1 MSLLTSFQ
9 LWQAKRALLAR
20 RADFYYDLAS
30 ALEDKVPLFTT
41 LRNYE
46 MRARKR
52 DPSAAKLYQQMLRE
66 SMNGSLSQALRGIM
80 PPSEL
85 IMIDAIQT
93 AGDAA
98 LSRGLYFMSETVE
111 KIDKMM
117 LTMRKAVIYPIML
130 FVIFAALLTGFSFF
144 AVPVLEEL
152 MAPEKWPLLG
162 RILYVISSTV
172 RHDGLIILICLIVA
186 IVAFVRSLPNWHGPW
201 RRKVDNWMPYSLY
214 RDFSGAML
222 IVSLS
227 SLMRTGVS
235 LRSSL
240 ERAIRFSTPWMRWH
254 LQQILRGLASEH
266 AAQFGHAFRTGV
278 LSMAMEDRVQDA
290 AERRDPVAAFVKI
303 GVGSIDRIERSM
315 VESAGKLN
323 GIMMAVAGV
332 VLGIMMMGF
341 FSTAFEMQSAIQQ
354 SATGMR

>member
-1 MSLLTSFQ
+1 MNILTSLQ
-9 LWQAKRALLAR
+9 LWSAKRKLLAR

-46 MRARKR
+46 TRARQR
-52 DPSAAKLYQQMLRE
+52 DPAAAKLYQQMLRE
-66 SMNGSLSQALRGIM
+66 SINGSLSQALHGIM
-80 PPSEL
+80 PASEL

-98 LSRGLYFMSETVE
+98 LARGLYFMSETVE
-111 KIDKMM
+111 KIDKMILM
-117 LTMRKAVIYPIML
+117 VRKAVVYPVVLM
-130 FVIFAALLTGFSFF
+130 VIFAALLTGFSFF

-152 MAPEKWPLLG
+152 MPPEKWPLLG

-172 RHDGLIILICLIVA
+172 RHYGLFILIGLAVMITL
-186 IVAFVRSLPNWHGPW
+186 FVRSLPNWFGPM

-240 ERAIRFSTPWMRWH
+240 ERAIRFSTPWLRWH

-266 AAQFGHAFRTGV
+266 AAKFGQAFRTGV
-278 LSMAMEDRVQDA
+278 LSMDMEDRVQDA
-290 AERRDPVAAFVKI
+290 SERRDPVAAFVKI
-303 GVGSIDRIERSM
+303 GVGSIDRIERNM
-315 VESAGKLN
+315 TEAAGKLN
-323 GIMMAVAGV
+323 GVMMAIAGI
-332 VLGIMMMGF
+332 VLGIMMTGF
-341 FSTAFEMQSAIQQ
+341 FATAFEMQAGIQQ
-354 SATGMR
+354 SATGMK